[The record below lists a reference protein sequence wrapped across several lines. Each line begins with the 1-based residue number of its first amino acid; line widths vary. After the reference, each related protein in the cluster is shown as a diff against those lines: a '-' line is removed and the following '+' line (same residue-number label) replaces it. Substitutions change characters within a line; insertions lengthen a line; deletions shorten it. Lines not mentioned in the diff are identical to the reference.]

1 MFWNALEPSTSHL
14 PRAARVGWVLRIHLV
29 VRECDRTFWGSPAW
43 YRKIQPAAQ
52 SPAHQRSEF
61 LAINRGVLAR
71 HIQGSLVPAEMVVC
85 VFCAVLR
92 SVKSTVATV
101 VCRQRRQITGFQQY
115 IPQVR
120 FIVDRRHD
128 LMRFSFLHHVISM
141 N

>member
-1 MFWNALEPSTSHL
+1 MFWTALEPSTSHL

-29 VRECDRTFWGSPAW
+29 VRECDRAFWDSPAW
-43 YRKIQPAAQ
+43 YGEIQLAAQ

-61 LAINRGVLAR
+61 LAISRGVLAAYTGLVGSGR
-71 HIQGSLVPAEMVVC
+71 NGSLC
-85 VFCAVLR
+85 FCAVLR
-92 SVKSTVATV
+92 SDKSTVATV

-120 FIVDRRHD
+120 FIVDKRHD